1 MTDLSSQLV
10 FPGFRIGRDDPRE
23 AEGLVEMGVG
33 GFCVYYGKAA
43 QVAALT
49 RRLQRKARVPLLFCA
64 DYEDGIASHVEGGTA
79 FPSNMALGASG
90 REDLA
95 FLKGRLTALEARA
108 LGVRWVFAP
117 VLDLGGRADNPII
130 SIRSFGADP
139 DLVSRMGAAAMRG
152 LREGGALSCAKHF
165 PGHGET
171 RLDSHLALPRLE
183 AGRGA
188 LLGREMAPF
197 AATARLADSV
207 MLAHLHVP
215 AVGDEPGLPSSLSRR
230 VVGGLLRRRLGY
242 RGVVATDAL
251 DMRSVSRGFDEAE
264 AARLAL
270 LAGADVLLVPEDPAL
285 LCASLARMSA
295 GDAELRRK
303 VRSALERVR
312 RFKTTGAGSGTARRP
327 RRGLGVL
334 GCARHRKAAR
344 EMAEAS
350 LTWVRPPR
358 GRLPSRVRYS
368 EIGGKGR
375 AFVEELSKHGV
386 SVLPWRKGAKEAA
399 VVASFLGPRAYS
411 GRARYE
417 PKLARRARAFLAG
430 KGTLVSFGSPF
441 IFDQLR
447 GWESGLCAFS
457 PCEASQRA
465 AARAL
470 AGMLTVT
477 GRMPV
482 PLACMSR
489 GPSLAPS
496 RRRYG

>member
-1 MTDLSSQLV
+1 
-10 FPGFRIGRDDPRE
+10 
-23 AEGLVEMGVG
+23 MGVG

-49 RRLQRKARVPLLFCA
+49 RRLQRKARIPLLFCA
-64 DYEDGIASHVEGGTA
+64 DYEDGTASHVEGGTA

-95 FLKGRLTALEARA
+95 FLKGELTAVEARV

-130 SIRSFGADP
+130 SVRSFGADP
-139 DLVSRMGAAAMRG
+139 GLVSRMGAAAMRG

-165 PGHGET
+165 PGHGQT

-183 AGRGA
+183 ASRAA
-188 LLGREMAPF
+188 LLGRELVPF

-242 RGVVATDAL
+242 PGVVATDAL
-251 DMRSVSRGFDEAE
+251 DMRSVSKNFDEAE

-270 LAGADVLLVPEDPAL
+270 LAGADVLLVPEDPAR

-295 GDAELRRK
+295 GDPELRRK
-303 VRSALERVR
+303 VRSALVRVR
-312 RFKTTGAGSGTARRP
+312 RLKAAGGGSGPARRS
-327 RRGLGVL
+327 RGGLGVL
-334 GCARHRKAAR
+334 GCARHRRAAH

-350 LTWVRPPR
+350 LTWVRPAVGP
-358 GRLPSRVRYS
+358 LPGRVRYL
-368 EIGGKGR
+368 ELGAQRGGGGR
-375 AFVEELSKHGV
+375 PFLDELSRLGV
-386 SVLPWRKGAKEAA
+386 CVLPWRVGAREPALA
-399 VVASFLGPRAYS
+399 VSFLGPRAYS

-417 PKLARRARAFLAG
+417 SVLERRARAALAG
-430 KGTLVSFGSPF
+430 TGTLVSFGSPF

-447 GWESGLCAFS
+447 GWKSGLCAFS

-470 AGMLTVT
+470 AGKLTVT

-489 GPSLAPS
+489 SIAPS
-496 RRRYG
+496 SALTGT